1 MPAGFPETLLG
12 PLGLTIGALFGIV
25 GLARVIVVLW
35 RDHLR
40 ADQDDRDQRD
50 RAQSL
55 ANKAIEGMGELAD
68 AWRERDAYDAQRQR
82 RSDRTGR

>member
-35 RDHLR
+35 RSHLE
-40 ADQDDRDQRD
+40 ADERDRRQRD
-50 RAQSL
+50 IAQAL
-55 ANKAIEGMGELAD
+55 AEKAIDGMGELAD
-68 AWRERDAYDAQRQR
+68 AWRERDVHDAER
-82 RSDRTGR
+82 RRVGDR